1 MNAQSVNFGNWIRV
15 RIVLTFLVAGLIL
28 IGLSA
33 FISSS
38 VIRVVL
44 LLAATVMQLI
54 FAYLTYV
61 YYQFSEQGGSIQ
73 RRLWGL
79 VIDHLGG
86 DHRGKVIDIGTGN
99 GPLAILVATKYP
111 EAQVTGID
119 YWDAAWEYS
128 QQVCEQNAAAM
139 GVAGRTHFQ
148 KASASNLPFE
158 DGTFDAAI
166 SHFVFHEVADAPDK
180 RDVIREAL
188 RVIRKGG
195 AFAFQDMF
203 LDLEIYGTTDTL
215 LDAIRSWG
223 IEDVQ
228 FVDTGKVLNLP
239 SLLRHP
245 RVLGK
250 AALIYGRK

>member
-15 RIVLTFLVAGLIL
+15 RIVLAFLLTGFIL

-33 FISSS
+33 
-38 VIRVVL
+38 VIPIPLIRFVL
-44 LLAATVMQLI
+44 WLAAGVMLII

-61 YYQFSEQGGSIQ
+61 YYQFSEQGGGVQ
-73 RRLWGL
+73 RRLWTL
-79 VIDHLGG
+79 VIDHLHWGQ
-86 DHRGKVIDIGTGN
+86 RGQVLDIGTGN
-99 GPLAILVATKYP
+99 APLAILLATKYP
-111 EAQVTGID
+111 DAQVTGID
-119 YWDAAWEYS
+119 YWGKAWEYS

-139 GVAGRTHFQ
+139 GVAQRTRFQ

-158 DGTFDAAI
+158 EDTFDAAI

-180 RDVIREAL
+180 RAVIREAL

-203 LDLEIYGTTDTL
+203 LDAALYGDIDTL
-215 LDAIRSWG
+215 LDTIRSWG
-223 IEDVQ
+223 IEEVY
-228 FVDTGKVLNLP
+228 FVDTSTVLNLP
-239 SLLRHP
+239 RLLRHP